1 MSEIIDKFNKK
12 FGTQFTEQDKVL
24 AQLKADMMKDPQIVN
39 SAIAGDRTAFNTL
52 SDKRF
57 DNIAMNRYEEN
68 DSFFKGLF
76 ENADKL
82 KFVKELLLADLYNEL
97 RNKLDK

>member
-1 MSEIIDKFNKK
+1 MSFAYGNKTV
-12 FGTQFTEQDKVL
+12 F
-24 AQLKADMMKDPQIVN
+24 KA
-39 SAIAGDRTAFNTL
+39 L

-82 KFVKELLLADLYNEL
+82 KFIKELLLADLYNEL